1 MPVTTKSIKLSTRG
15 DNDIIDITPDVRKN
29 LLETNLQNGVVTVF
43 CPGSTGGITTVEY
56 EPGLVRDVKDFFE
69 EIAPQGK
76 IYQHNLSHG
85 DGNGHAH
92 VRATLLGPSL
102 SVPFVNGELT
112 LGVWQQIIFIDFDT
126 RPRRRELVMQV
137 VGE

>member
-1 MPVTTKSIKLSTRG
+1 MPVTTKTIKLSTRG
-15 DNDIIDITPDVRKN
+15 NNDIIDITPDVRKN
-29 LLETNLQNGVVTVF
+29 LRDTNLQNGVVTVF
-43 CPGSTGGITTVEY
+43 CPGSTGGMTTVEY

-92 VRATLLGPSL
+92 VCATLLGPSL